1 MCVSVCSVDLS
12 LLNFVYDFCLG
23 GVGFRDYPCGGP
35 FFVVIILAGVTTL
48 VGVHS
53 LNQSLGDVEN
63 FRKLEG
69 VHFFSQSCRQICESR
84 VQHQVCHFAFCI
96 HIHAGRTNLKNLLI
110 YNLRCDYSC
119 GLED

>member
-1 MCVSVCSVDLS
+1 MCVRVCSVDLS

-53 LNQSLGDVEN
+53 LNQSLVDVEN

-69 VHFFSQSCRQICESR
+69 VHFFHSHVEKYVKVGFSIRC
-84 VQHQVCHFAFCI
+84 VTLLFAF
-96 HIHAGRTNLKNLLI
+96 I
-110 YNLRCDYSC
+110 YMLV
-119 GLED
+119 EQI